1 MSNPNNYGAF
11 LPTTNVW
18 DVNEIYSTDVS
29 SQAFKELLVRLYQN
43 INNIAVMVNIK
54 ESGFYNIPE
63 FVTGSQFF
71 PNPSLTSNTMQTPTL
86 RPVLRTL
93 VNFGALPNAA
103 SKSIAHN
110 IPVSA
115 NYSFTRIYGTATQ
128 PNTAF
133 IPLPYASVT
142 PGSNIELSVSPTQVT
157 VTTAIDYSAF
167 TICYIILEYIR
178 T

>member
-1 MSNPNNYGAF
+1 MSNPKNYGAF

-18 DVNEIYSTDVS
+18 DVNEIYSTDVTS
-29 SQAFKELLVRLYQN
+29 DSFKELLVRLYQN

-71 PNPSLTSNTMQTPTL
+71 PNPALTSGTAQTPTL
-86 RPVLRTL
+86 RPVLRTV

-103 SKSIAHN
+103 SKSVAHN
-110 IPVSA
+110 ISVSSS
-115 NYSFTRIYGTATQ
+115 YTFTRIYGTATNL
-128 PNTAF
+128 NTRF
-133 IPLPYASVT
+133 IPLPYASNT
-142 PGSNIELSVSPTQVT
+142 IGSNIELSVSPTQVT
-157 VTTAIDYSAF
+157 VTTAFDYSAF
-167 TICYIILEYIR
+167 TTTYIILEYIR